1 MGYALYLAG
10 CVLLA
15 ALAAMVNPFGSS
27 FQLVSANLCNL
38 VDLPTL
44 VWVLAVCVLVL
55 LGTRS
60 LRPFGR
66 GLRAAFRREVLPVP
80 QARESLAAWKHV
92 SLAALLAGGMGF
104 LVNLISMARNLDV
117 AFRDEA
123 GLALGLACVSLYYAL
138 FLDLLLLPVG
148 AALKRQAETLDRGS
162 RGDGAIQ
169 GSISIRTGR
178 WKAG

>member
-1 MGYALYLAG
+1 MGYVLYLVG

-15 ALAAMVNPFGSS
+15 ALAAMVNPFSSS

-44 VWVLAVCVLVL
+44 VWVLAVCALAL

-60 LRPFGR
+60 VRPFGR
-66 GLRAAFRREVLPVP
+66 GLRAAFRRETLPAA
-80 QARESLAAWKHV
+80 QARESLSAWKLV

-104 LVNLISMARNLDV
+104 LNNLFAMMHSL
-117 AFRDEA
+117 AFTDEV
-123 GLALGLACVSLYYAL
+123 GLALNLACLALYYAL

-148 AALKRQAETLDRGS
+148 VLLKRQLETTARNVKNDGS
-162 RGDGAIQ
+162 IQ
-169 GSISIRTGR
+169 GSISLRTGR
-178 WKAG
+178 RKAG

>member
-1 MGYALYLAG
+1 MGYALYLVV

-15 ALAAMVNPFGSS
+15 ALAAMVNPFSSS

-44 VWVLAVCVLVL
+44 VWVLAVCALAL

-66 GLRAAFRREVLPVP
+66 GLRAAFRRETLPAA
-80 QARESLAAWKHV
+80 QARESLSAWKLV
-92 SLAALLAGGMGF
+92 SLAALLAGGLGF
-104 LVNLISMARNLDV
+104 LTNLFAMMHSL
-117 AFRDEA
+117 AFTDEV
-123 GLALGLACVSLYYAL
+123 GLALNLACLALYYAL

-148 AALKRQAETLDRGS
+148 VLLKRQLETTARNVKNDGS
-162 RGDGAIQ
+162 IQ
-169 GSISIRTGR
+169 GSISLRTGR
-178 WKAG
+178 RKAG